1 MVKISFSITLHRAK
15 QCTGYYR
22 WNFKKILDQLGYAER
37 CENFYSSNLLCI
49 CPSLFETN
57 IKKAKYSIYEKL
69 SRVFRVAG
77 SRFEEK

>member
-1 MVKISFSITLHRAK
+1 M
-15 QCTGYYR
+15 Q
-22 WNFKKILDQLGYAER
+22 R

-69 SRVFRVAG
+69 LRVFRVAG